1 MVFSTSNLTEKI
13 DELEDKVNALSDQL
27 NTIWATITSRPL
39 ADIPFFREKLDS
51 TPTSLLGLNLDSLAR
66 RIGFAITKGESVSS
80 IEKILSAT
88 AERSIG
94 KAWEKF
100 IKGSIGSSILGSFL
114 AGAGV
119 ALIDSL
125 FSNIKRAIK
134 PRRLNLPEL
143 EEIPRGGF
151 PRFSSYREVLPA
163 SWFRS
168 QDLSKQAV
176 KNQSRIALSAG
187 ELIEKV
193 VAERLRSFVN

>member
-1 MVFSTSNLTEKI
+1 MVFSINNLTEKI
-13 DELEDKVNALSDQL
+13 DELEAKVSAVSDQL
-27 NTIWATITSRPL
+27 NTIWATITSRRL
-39 ADIPFFREKLDS
+39 ADLPLFTEKLDRTS
-51 TPTSLLGLNLDSLAR
+51 TSLLGLDLNSLAK
-66 RIGFAITKGESVSS
+66 RIGFIVGRGEGLSSV
-80 IEKILSAT
+80 EKVLSAT
-88 AERSIG
+88 LERSVG

-100 IKGSIGSSILGSFL
+100 VKGTIGSAILGSFL

-125 FSNIKRAIK
+125 FSEIKRAIK

-163 SWFRS
+163 SWFRPEGTT
-168 QDLSKQAV
+168 KQAI
-176 KNQSRIALSAG
+176 KSQSRTALSAG